1 MPLFLRQLEI
11 NFSQIHLFPNLPM
24 LRFRSFIS
32 LILVLVTTFL
42 VSCSSP
48 EVAIPTTYTPEKI
61 AELQV
66 YIQPVEEAREKL
78 DVLRGLISDQN
89 WVDTRT
95 WIHGP
100 LGKLRQDMLGLS
112 RSLLPK
118 DQDEATRLAREV
130 FGHLERLDA
139 SAKERSLSAA
149 GVQYAE
155 ALKDYDAFLKLI
167 PKAS

>member
-1 MPLFLRQLEI
+1 
-11 NFSQIHLFPNLPM
+11 M
-24 LRFRSFIS
+24 LRLRSFIS

-48 EVAIPTTYTPEKI
+48 QVVIPTTYSPEKI

-66 YIQPVEEAREKL
+66 YIQPIEEARQKL
-78 DVLRGLISDQN
+78 EVLKGLISDQN

-100 LGKLRQDMLGLS
+100 LGKLRQEMLGLS

-118 DQDEATRLAREV
+118 DQKEATRLAREV

-139 SAKERSLSAA
+139 AAQDRSLSAA
-149 GVQYAE
+149 GVQYASS
-155 ALKDYDAFLKLI
+155 LQDFDAFLKLI
-167 PKAS
+167 PQGS